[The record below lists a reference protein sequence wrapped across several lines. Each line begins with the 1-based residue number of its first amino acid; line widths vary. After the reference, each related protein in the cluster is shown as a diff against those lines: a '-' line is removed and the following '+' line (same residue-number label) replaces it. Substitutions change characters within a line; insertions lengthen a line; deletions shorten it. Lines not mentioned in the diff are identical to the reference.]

1 MARVDL
7 KSDRQ
12 RGVLLVQGAFA
23 EPDVDTAHV
32 AAELAQELHQVAAWQ
47 GLEHGVEV
55 RPNGDLA
62 TALSAA
68 V

>member
-1 MARVDL
+1 MGRVDL

-23 EPDVDTAHV
+23 EATVDTVHV
-32 AAELAQELHQVAAWQ
+32 AEALAQELRQVADWL

-55 RPNGDLA
+55 RNNGDLA
-62 TALSAA
+62 PALRDA